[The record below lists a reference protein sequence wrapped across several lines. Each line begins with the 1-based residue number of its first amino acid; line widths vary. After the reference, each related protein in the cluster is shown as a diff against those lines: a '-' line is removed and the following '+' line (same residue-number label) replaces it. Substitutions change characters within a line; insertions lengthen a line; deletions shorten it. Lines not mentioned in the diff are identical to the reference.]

1 MSPPN
6 ATKLGH
12 EPVAAT
18 RADVAAHIAAEHRR
32 NIDVLTRPGVPPEQ
46 PLARGLRLGFTNAM
60 NILFVH
66 QNFPG
71 QFRRIAPILA
81 AQGHKVIGLGEN
93 PAPAIP
99 GVQHIRYNAPREG
112 GDQTHPY
119 LRRIE
124 GQVRRAQEVARAA
137 LALKRAGFV
146 PDVIEAH
153 LGWGEAGY
161 LRDVFPTS
169 RILLYCEF
177 FYRAHGIDVGFD
189 PMNGVIDIEREAST
203 RSRNFMQLLQLEA
216 ADWGVT
222 PTRFQHSTYPAWAQ
236 ARMSVV
242 HEGIDTSLASP
253 EGPAEFT
260 LPDGRVFRRGDPL
273 VTYAARQMDPYRG
286 FHTFLR
292 ALPDFQKRRPE
303 AQVVIVAAGE
313 GVSYGPKPPGG
324 GSWKDVLLRELSGQ
338 LDLSRIHFL
347 GGLPYRELLTL
358 FRVSAV
364 HMYLT
369 YPFVL
374 SWSMLDAMACGAAIL
389 ASDTAPVREVMTDGL
404 NGVMVDFF
412 DTRAIAEKLDWM
424 LTHQAELAPLRVAAR
439 RTVVENYDLSS
450 ICMPRQL
457 TLLDEVARSGV
468 STA

>member
-1 MSPPN
+1 
-6 ATKLGH
+6 
-12 EPVAAT
+12 
-18 RADVAAHIAAEHRR
+18 
-32 NIDVLTRPGVPPEQ
+32 
-46 PLARGLRLGFTNAM
+46 M

-93 PAPAIP
+93 PAPPIP

-112 GDQTHPY
+112 NDTTHPY

-137 LALKRAGFV
+137 SALKRAGFV
-146 PDVIEAH
+146 PDIIEAH

-177 FYRAHGIDVGFD
+177 FYRAHGTDVGFD
-189 PMNGVIDIEREAST
+189 PMNGTIDLEREAFT

-216 ADWGVT
+216 ADWGVA
-222 PTRFQHSTYPAWAQ
+222 PTRFQHATYPAWAQ

-242 HEGIDTSLASP
+242 HEGIDTRIATSD
-253 EGPAEFT
+253 GPAEFA
-260 LPDGRVFRRGDPL
+260 LPDGRVFRAGDPL

-292 ALPDFQKRRPE
+292 ALPDFQRRRPE

-324 GSWKDVLLRELSGQ
+324 GSWKDFLLQELDGQ
-338 LDLSRIHFL
+338 LDLSRVHFL
-347 GGLPYRELLTL
+347 GHLPYRELLTL
-358 FRVSAV
+358 FRVSAA

-389 ASDTAPVREVMTDGL
+389 ASSTAPVVEVMQDGVSGIL
-404 NGVMVDFF
+404 VDFF
-412 DTRAIAEKLDWM
+412 DSGAIAERLDWM
-424 LTHQAELAPLRVAAR
+424 LTHQDELHPLRQAAR
-439 RTVVENYDLSS
+439 RTVVESYDLAT

-457 TLLDEVARSGV
+457 RLLEEVARTGSASV
-468 STA
+468 

>member
-1 MSPPN
+1 
-6 ATKLGH
+6 
-12 EPVAAT
+12 
-18 RADVAAHIAAEHRR
+18 
-32 NIDVLTRPGVPPEQ
+32 
-46 PLARGLRLGFTNAM
+46 M

-112 GDQTHPY
+112 SDTTHPY

-137 LALKRAGFV
+137 SALKRAGFV
-146 PDVIEAH
+146 PDIIEAH

-161 LRDVFPTS
+161 LRDVFPTA

-177 FYRAHGIDVGFD
+177 FYRAHGTDVGFD
-189 PMNGVIDIEREAST
+189 PMNGTIDLEREAFT

-216 ADWGVT
+216 ADWGVA
-222 PTRFQHSTYPAWAQ
+222 PTRFQHGTYPAWAQ

-242 HEGIDTSLASP
+242 HEGIDTRVATP
-253 EGPAEFT
+253 DGPAEFA
-260 LPDGRVFRRGDPL
+260 LPDGRVFRPGDPL

-292 ALPDFQKRRPE
+292 ALPDFQRRRPG

-324 GSWKDVLLRELSGQ
+324 GSWKDFLLKELEGQ

-347 GGLPYRELLTL
+347 GHLPYRELLTL
-358 FRVSAV
+358 FRVSAA

-374 SWSMLDAMACGAAIL
+374 SWSMLDAMACGAPIL
-389 ASDTAPVREVMTDGL
+389 ASSTPPVMEVMQDGV
-404 NGVMVDFF
+404 NGVLVDFF
-412 DTRAIAEKLDWM
+412 DVAAIAERLDWM
-424 LTHQAELAPLRVAAR
+424 LGHQAELRPLREAAR
-439 RTVVENYDLSS
+439 RTAVERYDLAT

-457 TLLDEVARSGV
+457 ALLDQVARTGA
-468 STA
+468 STV

>member
-1 MSPPN
+1 M
-6 ATKLGH
+6 
-12 EPVAAT
+12 
-18 RADVAAHIAAEHRR
+18 R
-32 NIDVLTRPGVPPEQ
+32 
-46 PLARGLRLGFTNAM
+46 ARGGSAFTAAM

-71 QFRRIAPILA
+71 QFRRIAPLLA

-93 PAPAIP
+93 PAPALP

-112 GDQTHPY
+112 SESTHPY

-124 GQVRRAQEVARAA
+124 GQVRRAQEVARAC
-137 LALKRAGFV
+137 LVLKRAGFV
-146 PDVIEAH
+146 PDIIEAH

-189 PMNGVIDIEREAST
+189 PMNGVIDLEREAAT

-216 ADWGVT
+216 ADWGVA
-222 PTRFQHSTYPAWAQ
+222 PTRFQHATYPAWAQ

-242 HEGIDTSLASP
+242 HEGIDTAIATP
-253 EGPAEFT
+253 DGPAEFS

-292 ALPDFQKRRPE
+292 ALPEFQKRRPE
-303 AQVVIVAAGE
+303 AHVVIVAAGE

-324 GSWKDVLLRELSGQ
+324 GSWKDFLLQELAGK

-347 GGLPYRELLTL
+347 GHLPYRNLLTL
-358 FRVSAV
+358 FRVSAA

-389 ASDTAPVREVMTDGL
+389 GSDTAPVVEVVQDGV
-404 NGVMVDFF
+404 NGVTVDFF
-412 DTRAIAEKLDWM
+412 DSAAIAGKLDWM
-424 LTHQAELAPLRVAAR
+424 LAHQADLQPIRAAAR
-439 RTVVENYDLSS
+439 RSVVEQYDLASV
-450 ICMPRQL
+450 CMPRQL
-457 TLLDEVARSGV
+457 ALIDDVARVG
-468 STA
+468 TARP